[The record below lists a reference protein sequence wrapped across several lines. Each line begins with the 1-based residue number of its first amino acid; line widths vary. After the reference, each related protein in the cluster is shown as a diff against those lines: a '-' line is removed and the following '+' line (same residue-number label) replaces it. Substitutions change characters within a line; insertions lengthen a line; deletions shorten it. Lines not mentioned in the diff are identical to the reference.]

1 MTLFDIVTYSLW
13 LSVGLGIFFFNKLDS
28 KAIKLLV
35 IFQTIAVSFDIF
47 LIYILPKDKGVFIKA
62 IYSILKPFEYTIY
75 VYLFNSGTIKKGI
88 KYYYLVCSIVV
99 IFAFSIY
106 TLLFLL
112 SSKSA
117 GTNLI
122 ILEGILVIILVM
134 LYFKD
139 VLNSK
144 EIINLADDP
153 LFLIGIGLLLF
164 FSGNIIATGFYHQ
177 LKAQSPDFAK
187 TLYRLMNHLVGIFQT
202 IMFSYAYYKSYKL
215 NRK

>member
-13 LSVGLGIFFFNKLDS
+13 LSVGLGIFFFNKLNS
-28 KAIKLLV
+28 KSIKLLL
-35 IFQTIAVSFDIF
+35 IFQVIAVSFDIF
-47 LIYILPKDKGVFIKA
+47 LIYILPKDKGISIKA
-62 IYSILKPFEYTIY
+62 VYSILKPFEYTIY
-75 VYLFNSGTIKKGI
+75 VYLFNSDTIKKGI
-88 KYYYLVCSIVV
+88 KYYYL
-99 IFAFSIY
+99 IFSVLIIFGFSIY

-112 SSKSA
+112 SNKSA
-117 GTNLI
+117 ATNLI
-122 ILEGILVIILVM
+122 ILEGILVIILVL

-139 VLNSK
+139 ILSSK
-144 EIINLADDP
+144 EIIYLSDDP

-187 TLYRLMNHLVGIFQT
+187 ALYRLMNHLLGIFQS